1 MNAAMY
7 DILRYSFMQRAV
19 LASVL
24 GGAVCGIVGVWVI
37 MLGIPFVGVAMA
49 HAAFAG
55 ALLGLLINVDPI
67 LSGFIFSI
75 FSASL
80 IGPVADRGDF
90 EPNLSTGIIFSIVL
104 GLAFL
109 FMGLIEGPRADA
121 MRYIWGSILTVSPK
135 DITLLAVTAGAIMLF
150 LVLFFKEILA
160 VLYDRKTA
168 RAAGIPDKA
177 VFYVILFMC
186 GAAVTLNLNTV
197 GGILI
202 FSLVIS
208 PPAAAYQLTY
218 NLKMMHFLSAA
229 FGVISCLLGLAL
241 SYAFNLPSG
250 AMIIIISGFIFI
262 LSLAFSPKRRIAY
275 GRT

>member
-1 MNAAMY
+1 MF
-7 DILRYSFMQRAV
+7 DILSYGFMRRAA

-24 GGAVCGIVGVWVI
+24 GGASCGIVGVWVI

-55 ALLGLLINVDPI
+55 ALLGLLIGVDPV
-67 LSGFIFSI
+67 LSGFLFCLL
-75 FSASL
+75 SASL

-109 FMGLIEGPRADA
+109 FMGLIEGPKAEA
-121 MRYIWGSILTVSPK
+121 MRYIWGSILTVRQT
-135 DITLLAVTAGAIMLF
+135 DINLLALTAAAIGSF
-150 LVLFFKEILA
+150 LLIFFKEILA
-160 VLYDRKTA
+160 VLYDRRTA
-168 RAAGIPDKA
+168 RAAGVPDKA
-177 VFYVILFMC
+177 IFYLILFLC
-186 GAAVTLNLNTV
+186 GATVTLNLNTV

-218 NLKMMHFLSAA
+218 SLKKMHLISAA
-229 FGVISCLLGLAL
+229 FGVISCLLGLGF

-250 AMIIIISGFIFI
+250 AMIIIISGLIFI
-262 LSLAFSPKRRIAY
+262 ISLVFSPKRRKVY
-275 GRT
+275 VRT